1 MFDKKRLIDYLSYLH
16 KKKEIQCYAIY
27 QQNLVETGIITASE
41 IDEILE
47 KGIDESISVKTL
59 ILLSTALNSTKDFF
73 DENDDKIN
81 LENYFPQNVIN
92 NVLASVE
99 KRAGYPYDFI
109 ILAEL
114 KENEYLITVKPNE
127 IQRLKSDGIIIWV
140 QGIQRQ
146 SIQVEVGR
154 TGLVSRIDYSSKRA
168 KEIGELI
175 AKGEFHPNTLRWHI
189 IDNGVNKYSIRQQN
203 GNRIL
208 TLLSGNIAEIDGQHR
223 DRALE
228 FAYQITPKIDIT
240 FPVIVTV
247 GNKESAQDIIIQEE
261 KREPI
266 KTLDSMTLA
275 DSKAPVI
282 LNHFTQQVRRNRTNK
297 IGVNPSMSALSE
309 QRKLINSKSFS
320 GIGGTSYLIDRDL
333 FITAIKHIYFDT
345 TLVRVNATST
355 GTYIAQFLITFFNVV
370 FKSSVFDKISE
381 DIERYRYILH
391 PDTLFYYI
399 KLANVLEK
407 SGYEITDNLCENI
420 IDCIYLNDRKIFT
433 PIQAEKT
440 AANIVIDL
448 SYYSE

>member
-59 ILLSTALNSTKDFF
+59 VFLSNALNSTKDFF

-92 NVLASVE
+92 NVLTSVE
-99 KRAGYPYDFI
+99 KRAGYPYEFI

-127 IQRLKSDGIIIWV
+127 IQRLKSDGVIIWV

-146 SIQVEVGR
+146 SIQVEVGK

-189 IDNGVNKYSIRQQN
+189 IDNGVNKYSIRQQS

-208 TLLSGNIAEIDGQHR
+208 SLLSGNIAEIDGQHR

-228 FAYQITPKIDIT
+228 FAYQTTSKIDIT
-240 FPVIVTV
+240 FPVIVTI
-247 GNKESAQDIIIQEE
+247 GNKKAAQDIIIQEE

-266 KTLDSMTLA
+266 KTIDNITVA
-275 DSKAPVI
+275 DSKAPII
-282 LNHFTQQVRRNRTNK
+282 LNHFTQQVRKNK
-297 IGVNPSMSALSE
+297 TDKIEVNPSMNTLSE
-309 QRKLINSKSFS
+309 QRRLINSKSFV
-320 GIGGTSYLIDRDL
+320 GLGGTNYLIDKDL

-345 TLVRVNATST
+345 TLVRVNAPIT
-355 GTYIAQFLITFFNVV
+355 GTFIANFLCMFFKTVYRNDVYKKITENL
-370 FKSSVFDKISE
+370 
-381 DIERYRYILH
+381 ERYLYILH

-407 SGYEITDNLCENI
+407 SGYVITEKLCEII
-420 IDCIYLNDRKIFT
+420 IDCMYLNDRKIFT

-440 AANIVIDL
+440 AENIIIEL
-448 SYYSE
+448 SCYLE

>member
-92 NVLASVE
+92 NVLTSVE

-168 KEIGELI
+168 KSPRQSYRLFQEVLI
-175 AKGEFHPNTLRWHI
+175 
-189 IDNGVNKYSIRQQN
+189 
-203 GNRIL
+203 
-208 TLLSGNIAEIDGQHR
+208 
-223 DRALE
+223 
-228 FAYQITPKIDIT
+228 
-240 FPVIVTV
+240 
-247 GNKESAQDIIIQEE
+247 
-261 KREPI
+261 
-266 KTLDSMTLA
+266 
-275 DSKAPVI
+275 
-282 LNHFTQQVRRNRTNK
+282 
-297 IGVNPSMSALSE
+297 
-309 QRKLINSKSFS
+309 
-320 GIGGTSYLIDRDL
+320 
-333 FITAIKHIYFDT
+333 
-345 TLVRVNATST
+345 
-355 GTYIAQFLITFFNVV
+355 
-370 FKSSVFDKISE
+370 
-381 DIERYRYILH
+381 
-391 PDTLFYYI
+391 
-399 KLANVLEK
+399 
-407 SGYEITDNLCENI
+407 C
-420 IDCIYLNDRKIFT
+420 
-433 PIQAEKT
+433 
-440 AANIVIDL
+440 
-448 SYYSE
+448 